1 MSLAIAI
8 ERLVPTLV
16 DVPLL
21 AQAGSSALSGAPL
34 VPAWIGI
41 PLAGIVML
49 LASAHVVMLQSVDV
63 PPSRRRIRT
72 ASGLI
77 ILVLAPLLCYAMCI
91 ASTANARQFVLVWMA
106 VLGLLFIVL
115 MLAIMD
121 MFNNVRIAREQM
133 KQGLSLSARAA
144 AEALARAR
152 DRRARPRLTG
162 EAGDGRAG
170 SEREP

>member
-1 MSLAIAI
+1 VSLAIAI

-63 PPSRRRIRT
+63 PPSR
-72 ASGLI
+72 
-77 ILVLAPLLCYAMCI
+77 
-91 ASTANARQFVLVWMA
+91 
-106 VLGLLFIVL
+106 
-115 MLAIMD
+115 
-121 MFNNVRIAREQM
+121 
-133 KQGLSLSARAA
+133 
-144 AEALARAR
+144 
-152 DRRARPRLTG
+152 
-162 EAGDGRAG
+162 
-170 SEREP
+170 